1 MGRMQPESR
10 RNRRLSVLFGIA
22 GHAMIFLMAA
32 QRRGTRDDISYGC
45 AGKRDTR
52 WGGILIGIS
61 RRGRRRLAEEVGEED
76 EEDHEDGEDEEGKL
90 EVFVKL
96 ATEGDGVQTLT
107 LETGGVVIVVMM
119 MMMVVLTLR

>member
-1 MGRMQPESR
+1 
-10 RNRRLSVLFGIA
+10 
-22 GHAMIFLMAA
+22 MIFLMAA
-32 QRRGTRDDISYGC
+32 HGSGIRDDISYGS
-45 AGKRDTR
+45 AEKRDTR

-119 MMMVVLTLR
+119 MVVVMTLRRV